1 MGGGIHG
8 LHVDL
13 LLCTSFL
20 MAGHDVVQGPDSEHL
35 TSVPRQSS
43 ASLQHCHS
51 KGHSC
56 IRPGRLVSYEPRPIK
71 YPYFGATVPAINHI
85 SSFPWLRQL
94 VIQLLQTMARWLALW
109 STPAPSLLQ
118 EMFSWEPVM
127 ARRITKPNQLGPC
140 QERPRRKLCLGFL

>member
-1 MGGGIHG
+1 MGVGIHG

-13 LLCTSFL
+13 PLCTSFL

-127 ARRITKPNQLGPC
+127 ARRITLSFWK
-140 QERPRRKLCLGFL
+140 FLNWVWKEYQ